1 MKTADWYFDF
11 ISGFAYL
18 QFATLER
25 LKGLEIRFRPVLFAG
40 LLNYHGQL
48 GPAEIPAK
56 RTFTYRQWV
65 WLAERHGIPFRM
77 PPAHPFN
84 PLPPLRLALAL
95 DCRRDAIAGI
105 FDYLWAQGGDIS
117 DSAAWAGLCRDL
129 GCDPEIADAPAVK
142 ATLRQNTEEAV
153 AAGIFGVPTLA
164 IDDGLFWGFDAI
176 DMAADFLADPGL
188 FGRRGFNDL
197 ENLAVGQARK

>member
-65 WLAERHGIPFRM
+65 WLA
-77 PPAHPFN
+77 
-84 PLPPLRLALAL
+84 
-95 DCRRDAIAGI
+95 
-105 FDYLWAQGGDIS
+105 
-117 DSAAWAGLCRDL
+117 
-129 GCDPEIADAPAVK
+129 
-142 ATLRQNTEEAV
+142 
-153 AAGIFGVPTLA
+153 
-164 IDDGLFWGFDAI
+164 
-176 DMAADFLADPGL
+176 
-188 FGRRGFNDL
+188 
-197 ENLAVGQARK
+197 